1 METAGYFNCNYFPC
15 SNRYPNFLMFLVL
28 TVRITS
34 NKNGKVNTF
43 DLNDSLCIVK
53 YCHFLNDKCHS
64 IIEALS

>member
-1 METAGYFNCNYFPC
+1 METAGYFNCNCFPC

-53 YCHFLNDKCHS
+53 YCHFLNDNCHS